1 MSMYNSN
8 INLNLY
14 KTFIV
19 VAESKSFAEA
29 AEKMNTTDKVISNDI
44 NSLERQL
51 GVQLFY
57 RKHKGSNNGLKI
69 TEIGEEIYPQAKRF
83 ISSGDFI
90 PLMIDSRNSLE
101 NGKLLI
107 GCPSHITVFF
117 LMSKLIQLTQDYPN
131 VEIRLDT
138 ESNSRTMIQKLKN
151 NEIDFIILDS
161 VPDEYVKELEI
172 KEIKTSKNIFVSKNK
187 IEIKKM
193 EQLENYNYILSYEDR
208 TSTKKLLRVLKKY
221 DIELKPIL
229 RCPTT
234 EQRISAAK
242 GGMGIAYV
250 MKESVEEELKNEQL
264 YEVSLPIELPMTSI
278 SLVYLK
284 NQLTKVDKEFINK
297 YLEK

>member
-1 MSMYNSN
+1 MYNSN

-14 KTFIV
+14 KTFIA
-19 VAESKSFAEA
+19 VAESNSFSEA
-29 AEKMNTTDKVISNDI
+29 AEKMDTTDKAISNEI
-44 NSLERQL
+44 NALEKQL

-57 RKHKGSNNGLKI
+57 RKHKGSNKLKI
-69 TEIGEEIYPQAKRF
+69 TEIGEEIYPQVKRF
-83 ISSGDFI
+83 ISSGEFI

-101 NGKLLI
+101 NGKLTI

-117 LMSKLIQLTQDYPN
+117 LMEKLIKLVQDYPN
-131 VEIRLDT
+131 VEIKLDT

-172 KEIKTSKNIFVSKNK
+172 KEIKSSKNIFVSKNK
-187 IEIKKM
+187 IEIKNVK
-193 EQLENYNYILSYEDR
+193 ELENYKYILSYEDR
-208 TSTKKLLRVLKKY
+208 TSTKKLLRVLEKY

-234 EQRISAAK
+234 EQRISASK

-250 MKESVEEELKNEQL
+250 MKESVENELKSGELHEIN
-264 YEVSLPIELPMTSI
+264 LPIELPTTSI

-284 NQLTKVDKEFINK
+284 NQLTKVDKAFIKK
-297 YLEK
+297 YLET